1 MDINIRVRVDCPDIM
16 NSLLALAESISQIKA
31 EGQVREETKVVKE
44 KHEVKPKE
52 VQAPKEKVK
61 EEKSKTVTLEEV
73 RGLLAELSQNGKQQE
88 VKALIKKFGGRK
100 LTDIPQEK
108 YSELL
113 KEAEVI

>member
-31 EGQVREETKVVKE
+31 EGQVREETKMVKE
-44 KHEVKPKE
+44 KHEVKLKE

-61 EEKSKTVTLEEV
+61 EEKSKIVTLEEV
-73 RGLLAELSQNGKQQE
+73 RGLLAKLSQNGKQQE

-108 YSELL
+108 YNELL